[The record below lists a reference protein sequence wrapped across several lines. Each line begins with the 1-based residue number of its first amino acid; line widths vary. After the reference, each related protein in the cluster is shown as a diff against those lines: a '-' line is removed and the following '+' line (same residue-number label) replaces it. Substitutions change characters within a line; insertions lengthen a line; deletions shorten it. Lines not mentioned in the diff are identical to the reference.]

1 MIKGKKIILGVTGS
15 IAAYKAAYLVR
26 LFIKEGAE
34 VQVMMTE
41 SAKEFITPL
50 TLSTLSKKPVI
61 SSFIKGSEGE
71 WHNHVK
77 LANWADM
84 IIIAPATA
92 DFIARMANGIC
103 DNVLLTVYQSAA
115 CPVFVAPA
123 MDLEMYRHPANK
135 GNLKKLEE
143 YGNVVIPATEGELA
157 SGLTGVGRMEEPEMI
172 LAFLKKK
179 SDENLPL
186 AGKKALVTAGPTR
199 EAIDA
204 VRFISNRSSG
214 KMGFAIAEE
223 LAGKGAEVKIITGP
237 VHSALQNGFDVEK
250 VITAAEM
257 ANACLKQYKNYE
269 IIIMAAAVADY
280 APMNSVSNKIKK
292 SGGNLSVE
300 LTKTK
305 DILTAMGEKKSPGQ
319 ILIGFALETD
329 NALENA
335 RLKKRNKNLD
345 MVVLNSLSDEGAGFE
360 TDTNKITIIDSKD
373 RITNFEIKSKKDVA
387 KDIVNKIIQDYYS

>member
-15 IAAYKAAYLVR
+15 IAAYKAAFLVR
-26 LFIKEGAE
+26 LFVKEGAE

-50 TLSTLSKKPVI
+50 TLSTLSKNPVI
-61 SSFIKGSEGE
+61 SSFVKGGQGE

-84 IIIAPATA
+84 IIIAPAAA
-92 DFIARMANGIC
+92 DFIARMAHGIC
-103 DNVLLTVYQSAA
+103 DHVLLAVYQSAA
-115 CPVFVAPA
+115 CPVFIAPA
-123 MDLEMYRHPANK
+123 MDIEMYRHKANK
-135 GNLKKLEE
+135 ENLKKLEE
-143 YGNVVIPATEGELA
+143 YGNVIIPATDGELA
-157 SGLTGVGRMEEPEMI
+157 SGLTGVGRMDEPENI
-172 LAFLKKK
+172 LDFVKKK
-179 SDENLPL
+179 LSENKPL
-186 AGKKALVTAGPTR
+186 SGKKVLITAGPTR

-223 LAGKGAEVKIITGP
+223 LAGKGAEVKIISGP
-237 VHSALQNGFDVEK
+237 VSSILQNGFEVEN
-250 VITAAEM
+250 VTTAAEM
-257 ANACLKQYKNYE
+257 AAACLKQYKNYE
-269 IIIMAAAVADY
+269 IVIMAAAVADY
-280 APMNSVSNKIKK
+280 APSNIVSNKIKK
-292 SGGNLSVE
+292 SDENLSVE
-300 LTKTK
+300 LTRTK
-305 DILTAMGEKKSPGQ
+305 DILAEMGQRKNPGQ

-329 NALENA
+329 NELENA

-360 TDTNKITIIDSKD
+360 TDTNKITIIDSKN

-387 KDIVNKIIQDYYS
+387 KDIVGKIIQDYYS